1 MANYY
6 THFSCLLDV
15 GSPEKAQLALDIY
28 TRMAAEDGDSNDP
41 NALWGGSLAF
51 EVQIQDG
58 PDSSVLWISD
68 EDGGD
73 VDSVIAFV
81 LRCAEEL
88 DLSGLWGF
96 DWANTCSRPRIDAF
110 GGGAQVI
117 DLTARKSIGSISTQ
131 RWLSAALNGEDI
143 DAVEALAQ

>member
-15 GSPEKAQLALDIY
+15 GSSEKAQQAFAIY
-28 TRMAAEDGDSNDP
+28 TRMAAECEESNDP
-41 NALWGGSLAF
+41 NDLWGGSLAF
-51 EVQIQDG
+51 EIQIQDG
-58 PDSSVLWISD
+58 PDSTVLWISD

-73 VDSVIAFV
+73 VDSVITFV

-96 DWANTCSRPRIDAF
+96 TYADTCSSPRVDAF
-110 GGGAQVI
+110 GGGAHVV
-117 DLTARKSIGSISTQ
+117 DLSRRKSIGWVAT
-131 RWLSAALNGEDI
+131 REWLAAVLNGEDI

>member
-15 GSPEKAQLALDIY
+15 RSPEKAQQALDIY
-28 TRMAAEDGDSNDP
+28 TRMAAEDEDSDDCD
-41 NALWGGSLAF
+41 ALWGGSLGF
-51 EVQIQDG
+51 EVQVQDG
-58 PDSSVLWISD
+58 SDSSVLWISE

-73 VDSVIAFV
+73 VDGVITFV

-96 DWANTCSRPRIDAF
+96 TYADTCSSPRVDAF
-110 GGGAQVI
+110 GGGAHVI
-117 DLTARKSIGSISTQ
+117 DLSARKSIGWVAT
-131 RWLSAALNGEDI
+131 REWLSAVLNGEDI
-143 DAVEALAQ
+143 DAAEALAQ

>member
-15 GSPEKAQLALDIY
+15 GSSEKALQALDIY
-28 TRMAAEDGDSNDP
+28 TRMAAEDEDSNDP

-73 VDSVIAFV
+73 VDSVITFV

-96 DWANTCSRPRIDAF
+96 TYAETCSSPRVDAF
-110 GGGAQVI
+110 GGGAHVV
-117 DLTARKSIGSISTQ
+117 DLSARQSIGWIGVSD
-131 RWLSAALNGEDI
+131 WLSAALNGEDI